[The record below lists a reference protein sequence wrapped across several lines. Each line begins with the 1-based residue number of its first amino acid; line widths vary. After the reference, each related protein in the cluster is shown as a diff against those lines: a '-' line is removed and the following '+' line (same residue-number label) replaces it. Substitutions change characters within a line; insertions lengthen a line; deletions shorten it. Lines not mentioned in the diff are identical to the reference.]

1 VGRERGRRGG
11 LIRFPGWL
19 PVTFR
24 AVEELLPWLSSP
36 GAVALAGVWGA
47 IWGSFLN
54 VCIARVPR
62 RLSVVRPGS
71 HCFACRAPV
80 RAVDNIPI
88 LSYFLLRG
96 RCRSCGARF
105 SVRYPLVEL
114 LAALLAAAIF
124 WKFVAADPDGALAV
138 RLARFSLYFA
148 FAATLIVLAFIDL
161 DTKLL
166 PDLITL
172 PAIPV
177 FFLAAF
183 GAHDVPWGERAIG
196 VAAGYLFIRIIADA
210 YYYLLK
216 REGMGLGDGKLLALV
231 GAVLGWKSL
240 PITLFAGSLLGTAI
254 SLPVLLAARR
264 RRPNDADS
272 AAPVSDRPQAL
283 DSDTTLARAQVPFGP
298 FLAMGALIYLF
309 AGQAIVRLLLGGD

>member
-1 VGRERGRRGG
+1 MDES
-11 LIRFPGWL
+11 L
-19 PVTFR
+19 
-24 AVEELLPWLSSP
+24 AWLSSP
-36 GAVALAGVWGA
+36 GAAALAGLWGA

-62 RLSVVRPGS
+62 GLSVVRPGS
-71 HCFACRAPV
+71 HCFACQAPV

-88 LSYFLLRG
+88 FSYVWLRG
-96 RCRSCGARF
+96 RCRACGARF

-114 LAALLAAAIF
+114 LTAALAAAIF
-124 WKFVAADPDGALAV
+124 WKFVAGDPDGALAV

-148 FAATLIVLAFIDL
+148 FTATLIVLSFIDL

-166 PDLITL
+166 PDVITL

-196 VAAGYLFIRIIADA
+196 VAAGYLFIRIIADG

-216 REGMGLGDGKLLALV
+216 REGMGLGDGKLLALI

-254 SLPVLLAARR
+254 SLPVLVAARR
-264 RRPNDADS
+264 RG
-272 AAPVSDRPQAL
+272 AAPPDGA
-283 DSDTTLARAQVPFGP
+283 DTLARVQVPFGP
-298 FLAMGALIYLF
+298 FLALGALVYLF
-309 AGQAIVRLLLGGD
+309 AGRTILGLLLPGD